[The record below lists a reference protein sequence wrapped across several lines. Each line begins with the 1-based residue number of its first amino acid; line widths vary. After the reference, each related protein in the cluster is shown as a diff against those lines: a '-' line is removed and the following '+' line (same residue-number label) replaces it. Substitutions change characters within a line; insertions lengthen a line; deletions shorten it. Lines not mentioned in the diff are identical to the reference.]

1 MNVESNTLLLL
12 IGWTHLNKQHFF
24 FKYRTQSILLV
35 HVNRFLM
42 FFYPLSP
49 NVDYLFLIRKTLFQG
64 KLMSF
69 QEQEEFI
76 E

>member
-1 MNVESNTLLLL
+1 MDTS
-12 IGWTHLNKQHFF
+12 KQTTFF
-24 FKYRTQSILLV
+24 FLKYLGNRTQLSYTTIQ
-35 HVNRFLM
+35 VNRFLI